1 MSMLLLEKLQK
12 KPVPKEI
19 EKPVAIKLGS
29 EQVDIQVQIEDQ
41 SKTSNFDVVLLK
53 ERIKRRGLA
62 APQIEVKVPETIAD
76 NERKGEP
83 EEPLVVLPKE
93 IEPPK
98 SLTVFYA
105 SNINQLAYEHP
116 DYKNGLFTYYLLKGL
131 KGEADNGDKSLT
143 ISELHNYVQK
153 NVQDTTKV
161 LYTDLPQIPILFTS
175 KPNRV
180 ICRLP

>member
-41 SKTSNFDVVLLK
+41 SKTSNFDVILLK

-62 APQIEVKVPETIAD
+62 APRIEVKVQEQIPD

-83 EEPLVVLPKE
+83 EPEKVDVPVSRPKKLKSTVKLPGKKR
-93 IEPPK
+93 PK
-98 SLTVFYA
+98 
-105 SNINQLAYEHP
+105 
-116 DYKNGLFTYYLLKGL
+116 K
-131 KGEADNGDKSLT
+131 
-143 ISELHNYVQK
+143 QK
-153 NVQDTTKV
+153 Q
-161 LYTDLPQIPILFTS
+161 
-175 KPNRV
+175 
-180 ICRLP
+180 

>member
-29 EQVDIQVQIEDQ
+29 KQVDIQVQIEDQ

-62 APQIEVKVPETIAD
+62 APRIEVKVPDTIPD

-83 EEPLVVLPKE
+83 EEPQKVDAPVSRPKKLKSTVKLPGKND
-93 IEPPK
+93 PK
-98 SLTVFYA
+98 
-105 SNINQLAYEHP
+105 NQNNPNL
-116 DYKNGLFTYYLLKGL
+116 LF
-131 KGEADNGDKSLT
+131 
-143 ISELHNYVQK
+143 
-153 NVQDTTKV
+153 
-161 LYTDLPQIPILFTS
+161 
-175 KPNRV
+175 
-180 ICRLP
+180 